1 MFESMNERLTSYGV
15 IPVVVLNKASSAVQL
30 GRALE
35 AGGLDLAEIT
45 FRTAAAEESI
55 RLMSRAFP
63 NMLIGAGTVLT
74 IDQVNR
80 AVAAGAKF
88 IVSPAF
94 DPELVDYCIK
104 RDIPVYPGVATP
116 TEALMGIKRGLTL
129 MKFFPAEQFG
139 GIKAIQAICAALK
152 GIRFMP
158 TGGINKDNLHSYLE
172 SPLVGVAGGSWMVKS
187 SMIDAGEFDKITAL
201 CKEAV
206 GIVDEIRCPEH

>member
-129 MKFFPAEQFG
+129 MKFFPAEQLG
-139 GIKAIQAICAALK
+139 GIKAERHPLHAHRRHQQGQPSQLSGKPA
-152 GIRFMP
+152 GWSRRRFLD
-158 TGGINKDNLHSYLE
+158 G
-172 SPLVGVAGGSWMVKS
+172 
-187 SMIDAGEFDKITAL
+187 
-201 CKEAV
+201 KELNDRRRRV
-206 GIVDEIRCPEH
+206 